1 MAELISIVMADD
13 HPIVRRGLRISIEEC
28 SDLRIVGEAGDGD
41 EAIALMFQHR
51 PRVAILD
58 VDMPK
63 LDGFGVARKAQNG
76 GLETKIVFLT
86 LHTNEDIFHTA
97 IDLGANGYVLKD
109 SASREIVTSVRAAAA
124 GQMYVS
130 PAMTAHLVKS
140 RTQEKKQSESSS
152 LDGLT
157 LSERRILQLIAL
169 GKTSKEIG
177 DELNIHYRTVENH
190 RTNVCRKL
198 GLEGAN
204 ALLRFSMQNKI

>member
-1 MAELISIVMADD
+1 MADD
-13 HPIVRRGLRISIEEC
+13 HPIVRKGLRFSIEEC
-28 SDLRIVGEAGDGD
+28 GDLRIVAEAGDG
-41 EAIALMFQHR
+41 EAALELMFQHR
-51 PRVAILD
+51 PQVAILD

-76 GLETKIVFLT
+76 GLKTKIVFLT
-86 LHTNEDIFHTA
+86 LHTNEDIFHAA

-109 SASREIVTSVRAAAA
+109 SASQEIVTSVRAAAA

-140 RTQEKKQSESSS
+140 RTLGKKQAESSP

-157 LSERRILQLIAL
+157 LAERRIVQLVAL

-190 RTNVCRKL
+190 RTNICRKL
-198 GLEGAN
+198 GLDGSN
-204 ALLRFSMQNKI
+204 ALLRFAMHNKL